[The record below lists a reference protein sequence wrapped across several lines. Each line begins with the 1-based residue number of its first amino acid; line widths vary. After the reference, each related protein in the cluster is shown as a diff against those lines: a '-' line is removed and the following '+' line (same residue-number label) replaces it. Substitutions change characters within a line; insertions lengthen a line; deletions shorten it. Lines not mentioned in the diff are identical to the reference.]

1 MTGVELG
8 LGGHCVTNPK
18 VEFAAVML
26 AVSVHACAGQSL
38 QPVGSAATAPVAAL
52 QAELDEVLADPAFH
66 NANWGAMVQS
76 VETGEVLYRKH
87 ERKLFMPASNMKLIT
102 GAVALTQLG
111 AYHRFRTR
119 VLACGE
125 IDQDGVLQGEI
136 VVIGGGDPTI
146 SARFG
151 DGDPLHIFRAWSDS
165 LRSRGIRRIDGNLV
179 GDDDLFDDVHIGP
192 GWAWDYLGSAY
203 AAEIGALLFNEG
215 ALRINVTPGRSRDSS
230 AAVSLEPPTSFV
242 ELRGAVSTVGD
253 STGITLGVARPPFS
267 NQAEMK
273 GAIWIGA
280 DSVTLHIAPH
290 DPTLYFVTVLRE
302 TLQAQGVEVVGN
314 AVDRDSVAADC
325 DPAETLFVHESQ
337 ELAEIL
343 RPLFKE
349 SQNQVAEMLLR
360 YLGVVLTDTGSVNAG
375 RSVVTQRLTNWGI
388 PDDSYIYYDG
398 SGLSRYNY
406 LAPEALVRLLRVMSQ
421 TDEFEAFYDALPI
434 AGVDGTLENRMRGTK
449 AEGNARAKTG
459 FISNA
464 RALSGYVT
472 TQDGELLAFSI
483 IANNFDTPVR
493 PVEYVQDLVVERLA
507 DFKREF
513 RSKP

>member
-1 MTGVELG
+1 M
-8 LGGHCVTNPK
+8 TNPK
-18 VEFAAVML
+18 AVFGVVIL
-26 AVSVHACAGQSL
+26 AVTVHACAGQRS
-38 QPVGSAATAPVAAL
+38 QPIGPVPAAPVVTL
-52 QAELDEVLADPAFH
+52 RAELDEILVDPAFH
-66 NANWGAMVQS
+66 NANWGVMVQS

-87 ERKLFMPASNMKLIT
+87 ERKLFMPASNMKLVT

-111 AYHRFRTR
+111 ADHHFLTR

-125 IDQDGVLQGEI
+125 IDRDGVLQGDV

-146 SARFG
+146 SQRFG
-151 DGDPLHIFRAWSDS
+151 DGDPRHIFRAWSDS
-165 LRSRGIRRIDGNLV
+165 LQSRGIRRIEGNVV

-192 GWAWDYLGSAY
+192 GWAWDNLGSAY

-215 ALRINVTPGRSRDSS
+215 ALRINVTPGRFLDSS
-230 AAVSLEPPTSFV
+230 AAVSVEPPTSFV
-242 ELRGAVSTVGD
+242 DLRGEVSTVGD

-267 NQAEMK
+267 NQAAVK

-280 DSVTLHIAPH
+280 DSVTLYIAPH

-302 TLQAQGVEVVGN
+302 TLEAQGVEVVGR
-314 AVDRDSVAADC
+314 AVDRDRDSAAGDC
-325 DPAETLFVHESQ
+325 DLSETLFVHESQ
-337 ELAEIL
+337 KLAEIL

-360 YLGVVLTDTGSVNAG
+360 YLGAVSTDTGSVATG
-375 RSVVTQRLTNWGI
+375 RRVVTQRLTNWGI
-388 PDDSYIYYDG
+388 PDDSYIYFDG

-406 LAPEALVRLLRVMSQ
+406 LAPEALVRLLRTMSQ
-421 TDEFEAFYDALPI
+421 RDDFEVFYDALPI
-434 AGVDGTLENRMRGTK
+434 AGVDGTLEGRMRGTR

-493 PVEYVQDLVVERLA
+493 PVEFVQDLIVERLA
-507 DFKREF
+507 SF
-513 RSKP
+513 RRGSIP

>member
-1 MTGVELG
+1 MR
-8 LGGHCVTNPK
+8 NPK
-18 VEFAAVML
+18 VVFGVGIL
-26 AVSVHACAGQSL
+26 AITVQACAGQSS
-38 QPVGSAATAPVAAL
+38 QPVGPVVAAPVATL
-52 QAELDEVLADPAFH
+52 QAELDEILADPAFH

-87 ERKLFMPASNMKLIT
+87 ERKLFMPASNMKLVT
-102 GAVALTQLG
+102 GAAALTQLG
-111 AYHRFRTR
+111 ADHHFRTR

-125 IDQDGVLQGEI
+125 IDQDGALKGDI
-136 VVIGGGDPTI
+136 LVIGGGDPTI
-146 SARFG
+146 SQRFG

-165 LRSRGIRRIDGNLV
+165 LHRRGIRRIEGNVV

-215 ALRINVTPGRSRDSS
+215 ALRINVTPGRSKDSS
-230 AAVSLEPPTSFV
+230 AAVSLEPPTSYV
-242 ELRGAVSTVGD
+242 ELKGEVSTVGD
-253 STGITLGVARPPFS
+253 STGINVGVARPPFS
-267 NQAEMK
+267 NEAEME

-280 DSVTLHIAPH
+280 DSLTLYIAPH

-302 TLQAQGVEVVGN
+302 TLQAQGVAVVGD
-314 AVDRDSVAADC
+314 AVDRDSVAGDC
-325 DPAETLFVHESQ
+325 DSAETLFVHESQ
-337 ELAEIL
+337 GLAEIL
-343 RPLFKE
+343 KPLFKE
-349 SQNQVAEMLLR
+349 SQNQLAEMLLR
-360 YLGVVLTDTGSVNAG
+360 YLGAVRTDTGSVTTG
-375 RSVVTQRLTNWGI
+375 RRVVTQRLTNWGI

-406 LAPEALVRLLRVMSQ
+406 LAPEALVRLLRAVSQ
-421 TDEFEAFYDALPI
+421 TQEFEVFYDALPI
-434 AGVDGTLENRMRGTK
+434 AGVDGTLESRMRGTR

-507 DFKREF
+507 DFKRK
-513 RSKP
+513 SIP

>member
-1 MTGVELG
+1 M
-8 LGGHCVTNPK
+8 
-18 VEFAAVML
+18 A
-26 AVSVHACAGQSL
+26 
-38 QPVGSAATAPVAAL
+38 APVATL
-52 QAELDEVLADPAFH
+52 QAELDEILADPAFH

-87 ERKLFMPASNMKLIT
+87 ERKLFMPASNMKLVT
-102 GAVALTQLG
+102 GAAALTQLG
-111 AYHRFRTR
+111 ADHHFRTR

-125 IDQDGVLQGEI
+125 IDQDGALKGDI
-136 VVIGGGDPTI
+136 LVIGGGDPTI
-146 SARFG
+146 SQRFG

-165 LRSRGIRRIDGNLV
+165 LHRRGIRRIEGNVV

-215 ALRINVTPGRSRDSS
+215 ALRINVTPGRSKDSS
-230 AAVSLEPPTSFV
+230 AAVSLEPPTSYV
-242 ELRGAVSTVGD
+242 ELKGEVSTVGD
-253 STGITLGVARPPFS
+253 STGINVGVARPPFS
-267 NQAEMK
+267 NEAEME

-280 DSVTLHIAPH
+280 DSLTLYIAPH

-302 TLQAQGVEVVGN
+302 TLQAQGVAVVGD
-314 AVDRDSVAADC
+314 AVDRDSVAGDC
-325 DPAETLFVHESQ
+325 DSAETLFVHESQ
-337 ELAEIL
+337 GLAEIL
-343 RPLFKE
+343 KPLFKE
-349 SQNQVAEMLLR
+349 SQNQLAEMLLR
-360 YLGVVLTDTGSVNAG
+360 YLGAVRTDTGSVTTG
-375 RSVVTQRLTNWGI
+375 RRVVTQRLTNWGI

-406 LAPEALVRLLRVMSQ
+406 LAPEALVRLLRAVSQ
-421 TDEFEAFYDALPI
+421 TQEFEVFYDALPI
-434 AGVDGTLENRMRGTK
+434 AGVDGTLESRMRGTR

-483 IANNFDTPVR
+483 IANNFDT
-493 PVEYVQDLVVERLA
+493 
-507 DFKREF
+507 
-513 RSKP
+513 